1 MENGNSVVSQ
11 FIFTEGKMGIK
22 ELKLQQKGVRHQ
34 EGSFLTLEMSG
45 GKK

>member
-22 ELKLQQKGVRHQ
+22 NSNCSRKELDIRK
-34 EGSFLTLEMSG
+34 EAS
-45 GKK
+45 